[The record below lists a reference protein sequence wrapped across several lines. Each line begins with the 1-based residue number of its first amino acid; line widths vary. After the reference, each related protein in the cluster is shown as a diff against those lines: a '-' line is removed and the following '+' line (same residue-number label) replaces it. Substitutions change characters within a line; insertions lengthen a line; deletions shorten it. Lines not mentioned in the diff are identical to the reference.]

1 MDNHHLAEWRSLM
14 TSTTGTARPAGQ
26 PSGQQPSGQQPV
38 GHAPEPRG
46 LAGPAARGQH
56 AVAQRPVSAAGI
68 IGRLRGLTTPG
79 RIRALA
85 AVAVAVSIAMGAA
98 IAAEFGSVSSGIQ
111 LIGFQAAPEVNAT
124 TNLYFH
130 LNDMDAQVA
139 NVLLVG
145 SVRGLGLDRQQ
156 AQQIYGQDRTA
167 ADQALQ
173 RAAVVAGTTTAA
185 QHALRT
191 VLNGLGIYEALAAEA
206 MYIDGQGAG
215 TPGRPPAAALALYRQ
230 ATDEMRMTVLPAARG
245 LTTANAAAL
254 ASAYQSKRSA
264 ALSGALWVVLLGL
277 LLLATLIGLQVYLAR
292 RYRRLL
298 NPALAA
304 ASVVALVL
312 AIAGGTALAAQAGHL
327 KVAKVDA
334 FDSIL
339 ALTQARAVSYDA
351 NADESRFLVDAGRA
365 GFYQQAF
372 LTKSQELVQLPGA
385 GIFQYDAAL
394 AQAASAYRA
403 NHANVRFGGYLGAE
417 FRNITFAGERAA
429 AQKTLAAY
437 QVYERDDRR
446 IRAMNASGDLRGAIA
461 FDTSYAP
468 GNSNWAFGQYDNALV
483 AVIAINQRAFA
494 AAIHDGQRGSSGWTG
509 VIPAVADLLIVL
521 LVLAGVRPRLAE
533 YS

>member
-1 MDNHHLAEWRSLM
+1 
-14 TSTTGTARPAGQ
+14 
-26 PSGQQPSGQQPV
+26 
-38 GHAPEPRG
+38 
-46 LAGPAARGQH
+46 
-56 AVAQRPVSAAGI
+56 
-68 IGRLRGLTTPG
+68 
-79 RIRALA
+79 
-85 AVAVAVSIAMGAA
+85 
-98 IAAEFGSVSSGIQ
+98 
-111 LIGFQAAPEVNAT
+111 
-124 TNLYFH
+124 
-130 LNDMDAQVA
+130 
-139 NVLLVG
+139 
-145 SVRGLGLDRQQ
+145 
-156 AQQIYGQDRTA
+156 
-167 ADQALQ
+167 
-173 RAAVVAGTTTAA
+173 
-185 QHALRT
+185 
-191 VLNGLGIYEALAAEA
+191 
-206 MYIDGQGAG
+206 
-215 TPGRPPAAALALYRQ
+215 
-230 ATDEMRMTVLPAARG
+230 
-245 LTTANAAAL
+245 
-254 ASAYQSKRSA
+254 
-264 ALSGALWVVLLGL
+264 
-277 LLLATLIGLQVYLAR
+277 
-292 RYRRLL
+292 
-298 NPALAA
+298 
-304 ASVVALVL
+304 VL

-509 VIPAVADLLIVL
+509 VIPAVAVLLIVL